1 MTDEVSRDESA
12 AQKESIWSRMKAGL
26 SKTNK
31 VLGQGLADLLV
42 GRKEIDDELF
52 EDIETQLLS
61 ADIGVEATDTIVQ
74 ALTDKVGREE
84 LMHADAL
91 YDALQDELR
100 KLLQP
105 VDKPLV
111 IDRSKKPYVILV
123 RSEEHTSELQSRP
136 LPSFPT
142 RRSSDLSKP
151 SCYLP
156 TLASRRPIPLCK
168 HSLIRSAAKS

>member
-12 AQKESIWSRMKAGL
+12 AQKESFWKRMKEGL

-61 ADIGVEATDTIVQ
+61 ADIGVEATDVIIQ

-91 YDALQDELR
+91 YDALKEGYYG
-100 KLLQP
+100 K
-105 VDKPLV
+105 
-111 IDRSKKPYVILV
+111 
-123 RSEEHTSELQSRP
+123 
-136 LPSFPT
+136 F
-142 RRSSDLSKP
+142 
-151 SCYLP
+151 
-156 TLASRRPIPLCK
+156 
-168 HSLIRSAAKS
+168 

>member
-1 MTDEVSRDESA
+1 MTDEVSRDDSA
-12 AQKESIWSRMKAGL
+12 AQKESIWNRMKAGL

-84 LMHADAL
+84 LM
-91 YDALQDELR
+91 
-100 KLLQP
+100 
-105 VDKPLV
+105 
-111 IDRSKKPYVILV
+111 

-136 LPSFPT
+136 HLVC
-142 RRSSDLSKP
+142 RL
-151 SCYLP
+151 L
-156 TLASRRPIPLCK
+156 
-168 HSLIRSAAKS
+168 